1 MHFKP
6 VTPATFVGFYNW
18 LIRVILVGTARNN
31 LFGFMESRMKLQG
44 LEAEAVWDTMP
55 TGRLLVVDDD
65 AFLRATLMEQFA
77 AEGFDEV
84 YEAETLIETFRE
96 IDLRNPDLIILDIR
110 LPDGNGIEICRKLR
124 ERGFAKPIII
134 LTGQNA
140 EQDIIASLEAGA
152 NDYVIKPMRLG
163 KLLARVKSQLWQHKA
178 SDTARFSIGGLSFLP
193 ANKLLKSEDETRKVI
208 LTEKESTILK
218 YLYRAHPNC
227 VTKEG
232 LLAEVWGFQNGLS
245 THTVE
250 THIYRLRQKIKRLTK
265 KNIILTGMQG
275 YSLSSVP

>member
-1 MHFKP
+1 
-6 VTPATFVGFYNW
+6 
-18 LIRVILVGTARNN
+18 
-31 LFGFMESRMKLQG
+31 MKLQG
-44 LEAEAVWDTMP
+44 LDNNAVWEQAP
-55 TGRLLVVDDD
+55 NGRILVIDDD
-65 AFLRATLMEQFA
+65 PFLRATLKEQFA

-84 YEAETLIETFRE
+84 FEAENLIEAFRE
-96 IDLRNPDLIILDIR
+96 IDERLPDLVILDIR

-124 ERGFAKPIII
+124 DRGFSKPIIM

-152 NDYVIKPMRLG
+152 NDYVIKPMRMG
-163 KLLARVKSQLWQHKA
+163 ELLARVKSQLWQHKA
-178 SDTARFSIGGLSFLP
+178 SDTARFSIGGLSFIP
-193 ANKLLKSEDETRKVI
+193 ANKLLKSADETRKVI

-227 VTKEG
+227 VPKEE

-250 THIYRLRQKIKRLTK
+250 THIYRLRQKVKRLAK
-265 KNIILTGMQG
+265 HPVIITTTTG
-275 YSLSSVP
+275 YALDSIS

>member
-1 MHFKP
+1 
-6 VTPATFVGFYNW
+6 
-18 LIRVILVGTARNN
+18 
-31 LFGFMESRMKLQG
+31 MKLQG
-44 LEAEAVWDTMP
+44 LEADTIWDSMP
-55 TGRLLVVDDD
+55 LGRLLIVDDD
-65 AFLRATLMEQFA
+65 AFLRTTLKEQFA
-77 AEGFDEV
+77 AEGFDDV
-84 YEAETLIETFRE
+84 FEAETLIETFRE
-96 IDLRNPDLIILDIR
+96 IDLRKPDLIILDIR

-124 ERGFAKPIII
+124 ERGFAKPIIM

-163 KLLARVKSQLWQHKA
+163 ELLARVRSQLWQDKA
-178 SDTARFSIGGLSFLP
+178 SDTARFSIGGLNFLP
-193 ANKLLKSEDETRKVI
+193 ANKLLKSADETRKVI

-227 VTKEG
+227 VAKDE
-232 LLAEVWGFQNGLS
+232 LLAEVWGFQKGLS

-250 THIYRLRQKIKRLTK
+250 THIYRLRQKVKRLTK
-265 KNIILTGMQG
+265 KNIIMTGIEG

>member
-1 MHFKP
+1 
-6 VTPATFVGFYNW
+6 
-18 LIRVILVGTARNN
+18 
-31 LFGFMESRMKLQG
+31 MKLQG
-44 LEAEAVWDTMP
+44 LDNSAVWEQAP
-55 TGRLLVVDDD
+55 NGRILVVDDD
-65 AFLRATLMEQFA
+65 PFLRATLKEQFA
-77 AEGFDEV
+77 VEGFDEV
-84 YEAETLIETFRE
+84 FEAENLIEAFRE
-96 IDLRNPDLIILDIR
+96 IDERSPDIVILDIR

-124 ERGFAKPIII
+124 DRGFSKPIIM

-152 NDYVIKPMRLG
+152 NDYVIKPMRMG
-163 KLLARVKSQLWQHKA
+163 ELLARVKSQLWQHKA
-178 SDTARFSIGGLSFLP
+178 SDTARFSIGGLSFIP
-193 ANKLLKSEDETRKVI
+193 ANKLLKSPDENRKVI

-227 VTKEG
+227 VPKEE

-250 THIYRLRQKIKRLTK
+250 THIYRLRQKVKRLTK
-265 KNIILTGMQG
+265 ATIIITNTQG

>member
-1 MHFKP
+1 
-6 VTPATFVGFYNW
+6 
-18 LIRVILVGTARNN
+18 
-31 LFGFMESRMKLQG
+31 MKLQG

-65 AFLRATLMEQFA
+65 AFLRAALMEQFA

-124 ERGFAKPIII
+124 ERGFAKPIIM

-163 KLLARVKSQLWQHKA
+163 KLLARVKLQLWQHKA

-227 VTKEG
+227 VTKEE

>member
-1 MHFKP
+1 
-6 VTPATFVGFYNW
+6 
-18 LIRVILVGTARNN
+18 
-31 LFGFMESRMKLQG
+31 MKLQG
-44 LEAEAVWDTMP
+44 LEAEAVWDSRP
-55 TGRLLVVDDD
+55 NGRLLIVDDD
-65 AFLRATLMEQFA
+65 AFLRATLKEQFL
-77 AEGFDEV
+77 AEGFTEI
-84 YEAETLIETFRE
+84 YEAASLIETFRA
-96 IDLRNPDLIILDIR
+96 IDGCNPDLIILDIR

-124 ERGFAKPIII
+124 ERGFAKPIIM

-140 EQDIIASLEAGA
+140 EQDIISSLEAGA

-163 KLLARVKSQLWQHKA
+163 ELLARVKSQLWQHKA

-193 ANKLLKSEDETRKVI
+193 ANKLLKSADESRKVI

-227 VTKEG
+227 VAKEE

-250 THIYRLRQKIKRLTK
+250 THIYRLRQKVKRLSK
-265 KNIILTGMQG
+265 ENIILTSGQG